1 MHVNIVVLLQMLH
14 LVDSERHEFVEVQ
27 IIDDVMVPE
36 LAERIQKE
44 ERGSSSFSPGLLLAW
59 NLASTPH

>member
-1 MHVNIVVLLQMLH
+1 MLH

-59 NLASTPH
+59 SLASTPH